1 MLGERSS
8 LRITPS
14 NMHNFE
20 LSTDDIQKV
29 MSTVDIPS
37 CPAMLTD
44 AMKEAQKDEPD
55 LNRLAQI
62 ISGDAGMS
70 AAALKLANS
79 PLFGSST
86 PVSGVKKA
94 VGRLG
99 TRNTVCVIVASALRN
114 SISGLPAAWL
124 DQFWKRTMLLALCTS
139 LIAKRQ
145 YGISPDAAYTYA
157 LFHDAAV
164 PIMMRRFPEYAE
176 VHENCCREG
185 ILLCEAEENYFP
197 CTHPIIGSL
206 LIRNW
211 GLPPLLGQAIRFH
224 HEKEAYD
231 LPDRTLPGGALSL
244 IAVTQVAE
252 YLLGELQGS
261 DIEVGSHLFEHALDF
276 LGVSSDDLD
285 ELRHCVARA
294 VADSGSI

>member
-1 MLGERSS
+1 MSQA
-8 LRITPS
+8 P
-14 NMHNFE
+14 NYE
-20 LSTDDIQKV
+20 LSHDDLHKV

-44 AMKEAQKDEPD
+44 AMKEAQKDEPE
-55 LNRLAQI
+55 LNRLADLI
-62 ISGDAGMS
+62 TGDAGMS

-79 PLFGSST
+79 PLFGNNR
-86 PVSGVKKA
+86 VSGVRKA
-94 VGRLG
+94 VERLG

-114 SISGLPAAWL
+114 SITGLPAAWL
-124 DQFWKRTMLLALCTS
+124 DQFWKRTMLLAMAST
-139 LIAKRQ
+139 LIARRQ

-164 PIMMRRFPEYAE
+164 PLMMRRFPEYADI
-176 VHENCCREG
+176 HAKCRQEG
-185 ILLCEAEENYFP
+185 TMLSDAEADYFP

-211 GLPPLLGQAIRFH
+211 GLPSLLGQAIRFH
-224 HEKEAYD
+224 HEKDAYD

-252 YLLGELQGS
+252 HLLGEVLED
-261 DIEVGSHLFEHALDF
+261 DIEVGSYLFERALDF
-276 LGVSSDDLD
+276 LGISSDDLD
-285 ELRHCVARA
+285 DLRSRVALA
-294 VADSGSI
+294 IEDAA

>member
-1 MLGERSS
+1 MSQA
-8 LRITPS
+8 P
-14 NMHNFE
+14 NYE
-20 LSTDDIQKV
+20 LSHDDLHKV

-44 AMKEAQKDEPD
+44 AMKEAQKDEPE
-55 LNRLAQI
+55 LNRLADLI
-62 ISGDAGMS
+62 TGDAGMS

-79 PLFGSST
+79 PLFGNSR
-86 PVSGVKKA
+86 VSGVRKA
-94 VGRLG
+94 VERLG

-114 SISGLPAAWL
+114 SITGLPAAWL
-124 DQFWKRTMLLALCTS
+124 DQFWKRTMLLAMASS
-139 LIAKRQ
+139 LIARRQ

-164 PIMMRRFPEYAE
+164 PLMMRRFPEYADI
-176 VHENCCREG
+176 HAKCRQEG
-185 ILLCEAEENYFP
+185 TMLSDAEADYFP

-211 GLPPLLGQAIRFH
+211 GLPSLLGQAIRFH
-224 HEKEAYD
+224 HEKDAYD

-252 YLLGELQGS
+252 HLLGEVLED
-261 DIEVGSHLFEHALDF
+261 DIEVGSYLFERALDF
-276 LGVSSDDLD
+276 LGISSDDLD
-285 ELRHCVARA
+285 DLRSRVALA
-294 VADSGSI
+294 IEDAA